1 MLYRLSVVNKRDI
14 STLQH
19 NVHKVNSRH
28 INRKSSI
35 SWRRNKPTDF
45 FTMSILDL
53 EVMNLSCIS
62 LRLINI

>member
-28 INRKSSI
+28 INRKSL
-35 SWRRNKPTDF
+35 NT
-45 FTMSILDL
+45 L
-53 EVMNLSCIS
+53 
-62 LRLINI
+62 